1 MFVNI
6 PLFLV
11 CTFMFMFLFVQLG
24 VLVFNCVFISI
35 YLPGNWNIV
44 CNIEINSIPNSNTLC
59 NHSYM
64 ADTTDSGFVVRG

>member
-44 CNIEINSIPNSNTLC
+44 CNSNTLC

-64 ADTTDSGFVVRG
+64 ADTTDSGFVVHG